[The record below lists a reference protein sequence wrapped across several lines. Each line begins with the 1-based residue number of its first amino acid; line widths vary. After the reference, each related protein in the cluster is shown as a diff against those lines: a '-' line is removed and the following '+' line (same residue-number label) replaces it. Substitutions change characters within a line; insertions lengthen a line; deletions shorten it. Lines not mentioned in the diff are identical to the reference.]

1 MTSWIVGVASQTGF
15 GQVGSSAA
23 GAVRVE
29 PMRVEPT
36 AVESM
41 AGGSLVPVVI
51 AAVVCA
57 LLAAGL
63 TWWTMRMRAERDLAI
78 LETERDLLRER
89 VVDLEAAVAED
100 SQTAAVLQPLGDTLS
115 RVERHVAD
123 LERDRVS
130 QFADLK
136 ATMREVNA
144 TAGELGKATHSL
156 AGSLQSSNVRGAWGE
171 VQLRRVL
178 EHAGLLERCDF
189 DTQVSARHP
198 DGGTVRP
205 DAIVRLPGEKVLVVD
220 AKAPMKAFLQ
230 AQGEDLDP
238 EERARLLKVHARELS
253 AHIRVLAGKEYWAAF
268 PTTPEMVVCFVP
280 SEAMLAQAL
289 AADPSL
295 HETALRSKVALVSP
309 ASLFALA
316 RTVAFTWQQ
325 EALTQNAQ
333 ELLDLG
339 QELYARL
346 STLGNHVGSLGGA
359 LTRSI
364 ESYNKM
370 VGALESRVLV
380 TARKFRELEVVQED
394 LAQLT
399 ALDLA
404 PRPLT
409 SIELLES
416 AAGDRARPELLL
428 DVPMERT
435 EVRDIG

>member
-1 MTSWIVGVASQTGF
+1 
-15 GQVGSSAA
+15 
-23 GAVRVE
+23 
-29 PMRVEPT
+29 
-36 AVESM
+36 
-41 AGGSLVPVVI
+41 
-51 AAVVCA
+51 
-57 LLAAGL
+57 
-63 TWWTMRMRAERDLAI
+63 
-78 LETERDLLRER
+78 
-89 VVDLEAAVAED
+89 
-100 SQTAAVLQPLGDTLS
+100 
-115 RVERHVAD
+115 
-123 LERDRVS
+123 
-130 QFADLK
+130 
-136 ATMREVNA
+136 
-144 TAGELGKATHSL
+144 
-156 AGSLQSSNVRGAWGE
+156 
-171 VQLRRVL
+171 
-178 EHAGLLERCDF
+178 
-189 DTQVSARHP
+189 
-198 DGGTVRP
+198 
-205 DAIVRLPGEKVLVVD
+205 
-220 AKAPMKAFLQ
+220 
-230 AQGEDLDP
+230 

-280 SEAMLAQAL
+280 SEAMLAHAL

-309 ASLFALA
+309 APLFALA
-316 RTVAFTWQQ
+316 RTVAFTWQH

-380 TARKFRELEVVQED
+380 TARKFRELEVDQED

-416 AAGDRARPELLL
+416 AGGDRARPELLL
-428 DVPMERT
+428 DVPLHGT
-435 EVRDIG
+435 EGRD